1 MAIFGGRIALVLF
14 TVASLSAQITGFTA
28 ESAEKQ
34 RALETQFDGLL
45 DKSNL
50 DAWMKR
56 MSAKPHHAGSPASK
70 EVADFIAEQFRAWG
84 YETRIETYY
93 PLFPTPK
100 SRVVEMV
107 APTAYTARLEEPVV
121 EGDATSRVR
130 ENNLPVYNAYS
141 KAGDV
146 TGELVYVNYG
156 IPDLAGSNPRSKN
169 TILLERA
176 VRQAVLNF
184 EPRILADSLRVSVRM
199 EPEQIDRNAMLFI
212 IEGKLWAQ
220 PLPLSLYLETELDL
234 ETGTVTVAETAR

>member
-1 MAIFGGRIALVLF
+1 MAELLPQERLQPSLLDRLTDDAPESKEESRDKRMLNLAQLRASVLRDLSWLLN
-14 TVASLSAQITGFTA
+14 TVHLQATQDLSA
-28 ESAEKQ
+28 
-34 RALETQFDGLL
+34 
-45 DKSNL
+45 
-50 DAWMKR
+50 W
-56 MSAKPHHAGSPASK
+56 P
-70 EVADFIAEQFRAWG
+70 EVANS
-84 YETRIETYY
+84 T
-93 PLFPTPK
+93 
-100 SRVVEMV
+100 
-107 APTAYTARLEEPVV
+107 
-121 EGDATSRVR
+121 
-130 ENNLPVYNAYS
+130 
-141 KAGDV
+141 
-146 TGELVYVNYG
+146 VNYG